1 MSAPAA
7 SNTPT
12 LFIAPDASLAPASTP
27 SAAHSSTSA
36 PPVQRSDSV
45 TSLAPTESLS
55 TYLANDAT
63 DDLDSNS
70 AVVHSTS
77 TPIAA
82 PDRNKGKERQR
93 NASPGPS
100 SSTHLPPGRAAAR
113 NFIANVGLREVLP
126 DSHRLESKPEIRG
139 LQREIHALTQG
150 VAEHIR
156 LSTDTAETH
165 ASSINSVSLYPS
177 RLSRLANPNQVLQN
191 QLVGM
196 NMLLD
201 DVASSLLRIEAR
213 QVSPPPPGTPAAA
226 IAHAPPVAAPSPLP
240 DVALVAPSASSAEG
254 RLMRVEGILAELST
268 SITSLKRAR
277 SPSPTHDTRNV
288 RPHLEDAPPMHAHTA
303 SPPGIFHAPAVPVPP
318 AAIVHAPTVATPPP
332 TRAAPPPGVI
342 IAPAAAVHAPSAVP
356 ASSIGPTTPAG
367 ILVAPTVNR
376 RGKATEPTIRYLARE
391 VRMGPAVWNKD
402 ITQQALLV
410 IQVVLP
416 QYQWTNVFIHYD
428 LMILNGV
435 ERFGPN
441 SGGFT
446 SFQGTRKTVI
456 DYVIC
461 SKSLYP
467 KITAF
472 KVLPR
477 KADFDHAA
485 LVVQLEVD
493 PALLT
498 MNSRV

>member
-1 MSAPAA
+1 MSTPAA

-45 TSLAPTESLS
+45 TSPAPTESLS

-165 ASSINSVSLYPS
+165 ASSINKSAC
-177 RLSRLANPNQVLQN
+177 R
-191 QLVGM
+191 
-196 NMLLD
+196 D
-201 DVASSLLRIEAR
+201 EHDVASSLLRIEAR

-303 SPPGIFHAPAVPVPP
+303 SPPGSSMPP
-318 AAIVHAPTVATPPP
+318 LSLCPPRP
-332 TRAAPPPGVI
+332 SAAPPPGVI

-376 RGKATEPTIRYLARE
+376 RGKATEPTIRYPARE

-402 ITQQALLV
+402 ITQQALLI
-410 IQVVLP
+410 IQAVLP
-416 QYQWTNVFIHYD
+416 QYQWTNVFIRAY
-428 LMILNGV
+428 
-435 ERFGPN
+435 RFEDK
-441 SGGFT
+441 SWITQEYTHRIFLA
-446 SFQGTRKTVI
+446 SKVI
-456 DYVIC
+456 
-461 SKSLYP
+461 P
-467 KITAF
+467 
-472 KVLPR
+472 
-477 KADFDHAA
+477 
-485 LVVQLEVD
+485 
-493 PALLT
+493 
-498 MNSRV
+498 